1 MLQDG
6 IRKKRMEQIEKERK
20 QREQVGLLLSPSV
33 KFLVVLRHFSSF
45 LFLFCLQMFLLKAD
59 QMKRHEKEKVG
70 VFLHGYHYFSSFM
83 HVGPIHKAS

>member
-6 IRKKRMEQIEKERK
+6 TRKKRMEQIEKERK
-20 QREQVGLLLSPSV
+20 QREQVGLLLSPPV
-33 KFLVVLRHFSSF
+33 KFLVVLRHFSRF

-70 VFLHGYHYFSSFM
+70 VHFFSSWVSLFLFFYAC
-83 HVGPIHKAS
+83 GPYS